1 MMTQLPMSIWPNRES
16 PMKIGKNC
24 RSATMVVPEDMFDPN
39 ARSKL
44 LIVKVG
50 KSNPFIPQSL
60 LLKLKRDINV
70 VFMTGSRTQE

>member
-1 MMTQLPMSIWPNRES
+1 
-16 PMKIGKNC
+16 
-24 RSATMVVPEDMFDPN
+24 MVVPEDMFDPN